1 MRCRIVALCLLA
13 LCSLDPSQ
21 AESDRPAAS
30 LSLVERT
37 RALMV
42 AMNADALLGAGD
54 AEQVLPGPNLRIRDC
69 DDYPYSESARA
80 TPGRGPRLLVADM
93 AQGLETGL
101 ACLSGTGPMGPL
113 HRYHEHQAHRLLD
126 LFENGKIKTLQC
138 VEDAMFATAVAT
150 SPRGVSPT
158 DPLYRQLRLVEHP
171 AVIIDTFRLG
181 GILSRRYDDET
192 YRSFFHLADA
202 DILEHRNGQPLRP
215 PDLHRYDDRPG
226 LIFHEM
232 VHWLGHE
239 HSALYPDTTHLYETC
254 CFGGSDY
261 IRDPET
267 NLRHQRTAC
276 AILKDDTIWGKA
288 HNPYRQMRLWH
299 LKGYDTLKTRMRAD
313 YDS

>member
-113 HRYHEHQAHRLLD
+113 HPYHEHQAHRLLD

-181 GILSRRYDDET
+181 GILSRRHDDET

-202 DILEHRNGQPLRP
+202 EILEHRNGQPLRP
-215 PDLHRYDDRPG
+215 PDLHRYDNRPG
-226 LIFHEM
+226 LIFHEL

-276 AILKDDTIWGKA
+276 AILKDDVLWRNA
-288 HNPYRQMRLWH
+288 DNPYRQMRLWH
-299 LKGYDTLKTRMRAD
+299 LKGYDALKTRMRAD
-313 YDS
+313 HDS